1 MKIKEITETPYL
13 QKTLSQ
19 ISQQV
24 KTGAPVP
31 PNKLPKGPVKSA
43 QIKAPVNQMN
53 KQATQKL
60 VKPGT
65 TMPMPTGPNKE
76 VDYKVDKV
84 DGDDVTLSTKLPNQQ
99 APQSITVKKKDLDP
113 VITNIQRRQ
122 KAKTTQ

>member
-24 KTGAPVP
+24 RTGAPIP
-31 PNKLPKGPVKSA
+31 PNKLPKGNVKST
-43 QIKAPVNQMN
+43 QVKAPMNQIN
-53 KQATQKL
+53 KQTTQKL
-60 VKPGT
+60 IKPGV

-76 VDYKVDKV
+76 VDYKVDQVK
-84 DGDDVTLSTKLPNQQ
+84 GDEVTLKTNRPNQQ
-99 APQSITVKKKDLDP
+99 APQSITVNKKDLDP

-122 KAKTTQ
+122 KAQTR

>member
-43 QIKAPVNQMN
+43 QVKAPVNQMN
-53 KQATQKL
+53 KQATQQL
-60 VKPGT
+60 IKPGV
-65 TMPMPTGPNKE
+65 TMPVPTGPNKE
-76 VDYKVDKV
+76 VDYKVDQVK
-84 DGDDVTLSTKLPNQQ
+84 GDEVTLKTNRPNQQ
-99 APQSITVKKKDLDP
+99 APQSITVNKKDLDP
-113 VITNIQRRQ
+113 VITNLQRRQ
-122 KAKTTQ
+122 KAQTR